1 MSPELLIILMFVA
14 LVIGI
19 LSGVHLAVVLGGL
32 AILFGVIGWGP
43 QALPLIAHRFNAV
56 MMQYTLSA
64 IPLFVFMGYVL
75 ERTKVVDDFFLAGDV
90 YLHRVRGGLAIGTVG
105 ACAVMGMT
113 TGLVS
118 TAVVTAGILTIPPMF
133 KRGYNKEMV
142 LGTVAAG
149 GTLGILIPP
158 SVMLI
163 FYGAEAGLSV
173 GRLFAAAFVPGFL
186 LAGLYAIFLFVR
198 CQIRPELAPLP
209 PAQRFSVRDYLRPL
223 KSVIPVGLL
232 VLAVIGVIVLGIA
245 TPTEAAGTGAFMSLM
260 IAAAYRRL
268 NWRML
273 KEACLGTLET
283 MGMLGL
289 ILLAVNAFATVFMG
303 MGGKE
308 VVTNILLGLAIPPLG
323 ILLVMLFIIFI
334 MGMFLDF
341 IGIMYILIPIYG
353 GIVATMGWNPI
364 WFALLFCVTMQT
376 AWLTPPF
383 GYSLFY
389 LRTITPPEIT
399 FGQIIRGCAPFIVF
413 QLICVGL
420 LIAFPQLVLWLPGL
434 VAP

>member
-1 MSPELLIILMFVA
+1 MSPELLITLMFVA

-32 AILFGVIGWGP
+32 AILFGIIGWGP
-43 QALPLIAHRFNAV
+43 HSLPLIAHRFNAV

-64 IPLFVFMGYVL
+64 IPLFVFMGWVL
-75 ERTKVVDDFFLAGDV
+75 EKTGVADDFFLAGDV
-90 YLHRVRGGLAIGTVG
+90 YLHRVKGGLAIGTIL

-118 TAVVTAGILTIPPMF
+118 TAVVTAGILTIQPMF

-186 LAGLYAIFLFVR
+186 LAGLYAIFLYVR
-198 CQIRPELAPLP
+198 CQIRPGLAPLLP
-209 PAQRFSVRDYLRPL
+209 KERLSVRDYLRPL
-223 KSVIPVGLL
+223 KSVLPVGLL
-232 VLAVIGVIVLGIA
+232 VLAVIGVIILGIA

-260 IAAAYRRL
+260 IAAGYRRL

-273 KEACLGTLET
+273 KGACLGTLET

-303 MGGKE
+303 MGGKKI
-308 VVTNILLGLAIPPLG
+308 VTDLLLGLAISPLG
-323 ILLVMLFIIFI
+323 LLLVMLFVIFI

-399 FGQIIRGCAPFIVF
+399 FGQIIRGCAPFIIF